1 MSGKNPCD
9 RSEDRV
15 ASFIDSTETA
25 RRLYDDL
32 SPQDWRAATRT
43 SDRGQQRGQERAQE
57 RGQERGQE
65 QLLNVLSD
73 ANAGPQEKLKAIES
87 LGKSGITR
95 LTLPDSNGG
104 SRDVRIELE
113 KSGSKTLVHLYANDD
128 TGKERILLRGV
139 SNGDGTFSN
148 EKDAKGRDVSFQ
160 GAWWTGHMQ
169 GRSMWAAPGKN
180 NVDDYYNARTEDLE
194 CRLRDLYSYEVGPE
208 RSQVLRDPVT
218 RPDIATEQ
226 QMLND
231 MFDEVSRSAGGA
243 RRMTSL
249 PGDAVYFRAGMTID
263 ADGSPRAKQ
272 IDPTGQTRTSLRYK
286 DGSSVNAEHIP
297 YVVLPLGKYKHLGV
311 NLGDIAAVRYN
322 GKVQFA
328 VFADAGPSY
337 KLGEGSMA
345 LAQALGIN
353 NSPRHG
359 GVSKPVVEYIVFPG
373 SGNGRP
379 GTTDMHQV
387 VGTQR
392 LYQAAST
399 LNDLNIRRR
408 S

>member
-1 MSGKNPCD
+1 MSGKKTCD
-9 RSEDRV
+9 RPEDRV
-15 ASFIDSTETA
+15 ASFIDSSETS
-25 RRLYDDL
+25 RRLFDDISPRDWL
-32 SPQDWRAATRT
+32 SAPR
-43 SDRGQQRGQERAQE
+43 SGDRVQGRGE

-73 ANAGPQEKLKAIES
+73 ANANAQDKLRAIES
-87 LGKSGITR
+87 LGKSGITHMR
-95 LTLPDSNGG
+95 LPDANGG

-128 TGKERILLRGV
+128 NGKERILLRGV
-139 SNGDGTFSN
+139 SNGDGTYSN

-160 GAWWTGHMQ
+160 GAWWAGHMQ
-169 GRSMWAAPGKN
+169 GQSMWAAPGKN
-180 NVDDYYNARTEDLE
+180 VDDYYQARTEDLE

-208 RSQVLRDPVT
+208 RSQILKNPVT
-218 RPDIATEQ
+218 RPDVASEQ

-231 MFDEVSRSAGGA
+231 MFDEVSKGAGGA
-243 RRMTSL
+243 RRMTKL
-249 PGDAVYFRAGMTID
+249 PGEAIYFRAGMQID

-272 IDPTGQTRTSLRYK
+272 IDPTGQTKTSLRYS
-286 DGSSVNAEHIP
+286 DGTSVNAEHIP

-359 GVSKPVVEYIVFPG
+359 GISKPQVEYIVFPG

-379 GTTDMHQV
+379 GTTDMHQY
-387 VGTQR
+387 VGSQR

-399 LNDLNIRRR
+399 LYDLNNRGR